1 MSKTQAPV
9 PSAPAKNG
17 AADGHNATVPDDQA
31 EATPQPAA
39 TPAATALATAPAA
52 GLTAIPEFDPA
63 DFTYDV
69 DGEGVTVPRIRLLQP
84 TRFDERFNGVDS
96 GHFVNVATGEDLGTV
111 LRVVVLG
118 VQQSRARF
126 ADVKVGGD
134 LLCRSADGASG
145 QGDPGGPCR
154 LCPFAQWGK
163 DRTAPECALAYNY
176 FVVPVSAEGGVA
188 VDDFTTPAIF
198 RLTRSGMAE
207 AKRWNYQLVAY
218 RPPFGVVYEVATA
231 RVRAKLGAEYYAP
244 RIRPVQRLTNRDTLM
259 QLAGLAQQVRDTA
272 RRVLASDASH
282 AAERE
287 DAVADD
293 DPLFGPGP
301 DGAPAA
307 AAVAGGRQ

>member
-1 MSKTQAPV
+1 MSKTLAATKAPV
-9 PSAPAKNG
+9 PPAPVKSDV
-17 AADGHNATVPDDQA
+17 ADGHNTPTPDPVA
-31 EATPQPAA
+31 ATPTPAA
-39 TPAATALATAPAA
+39 AAPAATALAATPPA
-52 GLTAIPEFDPA
+52 GLTAFPEFDPA
-63 DFTYDV
+63 DFNYDV

-126 ADVKVGGD
+126 ADVKIGGD

-154 LCPFAQWGK
+154 LCPFALWGK
-163 DRTAPECALAYNY
+163 DHAAPECSLSYNY
-176 FVVPVSAEGGVA
+176 FVLPVGTEGAVA
-188 VDDFTTPAIF
+188 VDDFTTPAIL
-198 RLTRSGMAE
+198 RLARSSMAE

-218 RPPFGVVYEVATA
+218 RPPFGVVYEVAT
-231 RVRAKLGAEYYAP
+231 VKTRAKKGAEYFAP
-244 RIRPVQRLTNRDTLM
+244 RIRPLRRVGDHATLV

-272 RRVLASDASH
+272 RRVLASDTAH

-287 DAVADD
+287 DAVVDD

-301 DGAPAA
+301 DAPAA
-307 AAVAGGRQ
+307 AGGN

>member
-9 PSAPAKNG
+9 TPAPAKNG
-17 AADGHNATVPDDQA
+17 VADGRNATVPDQA
-31 EATPQPAA
+31 DATPQPAA
-39 TPAATALATAPAA
+39 AAPAATALAAASPA
-52 GLTAIPEFDPA
+52 GLSPNPAPLPAFDPA
-63 DFTYDV
+63 DYNYDV

-163 DRTAPECALAYNY
+163 DHAPECSLAYNY
-176 FVVPVSAEGGVA
+176 FIVPVSADGGVA

-231 RVRAKLGAEYYAP
+231 KVRAKKGAEYFAP
-244 RIRPVQRLTNRDTLM
+244 RIRPARRIADHATLV

-272 RRVLASDASH
+272 RRVLASDATH
-282 AAERE
+282 AVERE

-307 AAVAGGRQ
+307 AAAN